1 MDCFKKL
8 RLNTQLRVLN
18 LKDNAIHDLCAHE
31 ILKHYADVNVYL
43 EQIILTG
50 NKCLNTTE
58 VEHINDECRKNQLI

>member
-31 ILKHYADVNVYL
+31 ILKQYADVNVYL
-43 EQIILTG
+43 EQIIL
-50 NKCLNTTE
+50 
-58 VEHINDECRKNQLI
+58 